1 MLRRTRKRLQE
12 GLQWLWEQEGTP
24 GQRARG
30 LAAGIFCGCFPI
42 FGLQTLAGITL
53 ASVVRGNHLLAAA
66 GTWISNPFTY
76 VPLYWFNYRIRGFV
90 FGPRKSMVRSGEPA
104 PGGLRCHGME
114 CAQPLAAGVQHHRCH
129 LCSTGLVAE
138 PAMAAAATTQ
148 LLTGNEMAIS
158 CRSCVRCRSHR
169 PSSGSDPSS
178 AAVAQHRR
186 ARGGDRYE
194 PAGHDWSSRAHH

>member
-1 MLRRTRKRLQE
+1 MLRRTRKRLQQ

-76 VPLYWFNYRIRGFV
+76 VPLYWFNYRIGALLAPEV
-90 FGPRKSMVRSGEPA
+90 NGPVWTACARRASVPRDGVCSAACCWGPA
-104 PGGLRCHGME
+104 SQVPS
-114 CAQPLAAGVQHHRCH
+114 VQHW
-129 LCSTGLVAE
+129 A
-138 PAMAAAATTQ
+138 
-148 LLTGNEMAIS
+148 
-158 CRSCVRCRSHR
+158 
-169 PSSGSDPSS
+169 
-178 AAVAQHRR
+178 
-186 ARGGDRYE
+186 GG
-194 PAGHDWSSRAHH
+194 